1 LIVRAEFH
9 APSVA
14 PSVWTLLKFFSMA
27 RRKRCDRRNDRE
39 ARPRPPAISPAE
51 YWTYL
56 AATGL
61 LAVLLANQRFRSQ
74 RFHSQRFR
82 SVGPRSENA
91 SPGVGD
97 SLHVQQMRAA
107 EQGRGRHAEAPWQI
121 SWLGWKDILWRT
133 YRQIGEN
140 RLLALAAGVVFYGLL
155 ALFPA
160 LAGFVSLYGLFAKTS
175 SISDQLSLVAGV
187 FPDGVIDIIR
197 DQIARLISK
206 GDAKLSV
213 NFIAAFCIALWSANA
228 GTEAIID
235 ALNVIYEEK
244 EKRGFIRLNLISLGF
259 TLGAIVALTLA
270 LTGIILLPHLL
281 DDFGLDRVS
290 AIILRTARWPTL
302 LLVTILGLSVIYRFG
317 PSRREPQWQWVS
329 IGSIAASIVA
339 LATSSLLSWYFAHL
353 ANYDAT
359 YGSLGA
365 VIGTMLWLWILW
377 VVVLL
382 GAQINSEIEHQT
394 AKDSTVGRPKPLGQ
408 RGATMA
414 DTIGQRA

>member
-1 LIVRAEFH
+1 MLGLLPKALSIGRHNRRDEGEDKDVR
-9 APSVA
+9 PQPV
-14 PSVWTLLKFFSMA
+14 
-27 RRKRCDRRNDRE
+27 
-39 ARPRPPAISPAE
+39 SPAE
-51 YWTYL
+51 YWIYL
-56 AATGL
+56 GAAAL
-61 LAVLLANQRFRSQ
+61 VAVLLANPRAPS
-74 RFHSQRFR
+74 
-82 SVGPRSENA
+82 GPGVRDA

-97 SLHVQQMRAA
+97 NLHIQQVRAA

-133 YRQIGEN
+133 YWQIGEN

-187 FPDGVIDIIR
+187 FPKGAIDIIR
-197 DQIARLISK
+197 DQIARLIAK
-206 GDAKLSV
+206 GDAKLSI
-213 NFIAAFCIALWSANA
+213 NFIVAFCIALWSANA
-228 GTEAIID
+228 GTKAIID

-244 EKRGFIRLNLISLGF
+244 EKRGFIRLTLISLGF
-259 TLGAIVALTLA
+259 TLAALAALTLA

-281 DDFGLDRVS
+281 DYFGLDRLS
-290 AIILRTARWPTL
+290 ALILRMVRWPAL
-302 LLVTILGLSVIYRFG
+302 LLATILSLSFIYRFG
-317 PSRREPQWQWVS
+317 PSRTEPQWQWISV
-329 IGSIAASIVA
+329 GSIVASVVA
-339 LATSSLLSWYFAHL
+339 LATSSLLSWYFSSL

-382 GAQINSEIEHQT
+382 GAQLNSEIEHQT
-394 AKDSTVGRPKPLGQ
+394 ARDSTVGRPKPLGR

-414 DTIGQRA
+414 DTVGQRT